1 MLLLAVATCAGI
13 GGCDD
18 PMHKIIC
25 NCMQI
30 PAILVPTSVDQV
42 VESLQQTYQR
52 RDVDQLGLLLHSDFV
67 FEFYAPPPDGVTT
80 WDRAEELA
88 IHRRMFQPA
97 DIQPPEP
104 PLPSDLWL
112 ASIDVSL
119 ISDAAWEPV
128 PGTNQFRGTYDA
140 VIFFETQS
148 DTDYR
153 ITGRQEFV
161 VQVDPEKQIGDPGK
175 FLLIHWT
182 DFGTPGALPGGS
194 WGRIKLLYRAPGAAE
209 AHRALAFPQ
218 RAQ

>member
-1 MLLLAVATCAGI
+1 
-13 GGCDD
+13 
-18 PMHKIIC
+18 
-25 NCMQI
+25 
-30 PAILVPTSVDQV
+30 V
-42 VESLQQTYQR
+42 VELLQRAYQR
-52 RDVDQLGLLLHSDFV
+52 KYFDQFELLLHPDFV

-88 IHRRMFQPA
+88 IHRRMFRPG

-104 PLPSDLWL
+104 PLPPELWL
-112 ASIDVSL
+112 FSIDVSL

-140 VIFFETQS
+140 ELFVETQG

-161 VQVDPEKQIGDPGK
+161 VQVDPEKQIGNPGK

-182 DFGTPGALPGGS
+182 DFGTPGAPPGGS

-218 RAQ
+218 SAQ